1 MATKILKLSDG
12 HVSLEFQERDI
23 LAIRTLI
30 AALFGEAT
38 QKQFIMASVVGFG
51 GENFT
56 FQNEWN
62 DPCLISGTALGDEH
76 LQRIHEDLGNN

>member
-1 MATKILKLSDG
+1 MATRILKLSDG
-12 HVSLEFQERDI
+12 HVSLEFQEEDI
-23 LAIRTLI
+23 PAIRTSV

-38 QKQFIMASVVGFG
+38 QKQFVMASDVGFG

-76 LQRIHEDLGNN
+76 LRRIHEYLGNK